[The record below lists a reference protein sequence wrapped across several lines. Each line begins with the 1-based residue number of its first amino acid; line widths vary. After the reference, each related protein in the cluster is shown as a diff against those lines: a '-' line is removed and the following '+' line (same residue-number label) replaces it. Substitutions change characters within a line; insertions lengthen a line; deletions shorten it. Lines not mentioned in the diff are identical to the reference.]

1 MDAPERTT
9 TEAPPGR
16 HPLVERILG
25 GSAPD
30 AIRLSAARG
39 ALPLPLPD
47 LTYLQVCL
55 LSDARPEVA
64 QAAADSLA
72 NLTSDTL
79 LPILRDPRCDAILL
93 DYFALSGRLA
103 GAALE
108 TVVAHPAIPD
118 ATLEALAA
126 SGAVETLN
134 LIVTNEVRIIR
145 TPRLLEVLRSNPNLS
160 TDDRRRLAELERD
173 FVGKE
178 TLRVR
183 QAAPAAAPEP
193 PPPADGEAIPE
204 GAEGEAAGVAPP
216 VMSPEEQERFE
227 EALRRTPAFQRIM
240 KLNVAERV
248 QMAMKGNAEE
258 RAILIRDTAK
268 MVALQVLKSPKLS
281 DTEISGFAGMRSVC
295 EDVLRVIASQRDWTK
310 TYAVAHALV
319 RNPKTPPGL
328 SVQFLAR
335 LGTRDLRI
343 LQGDKNIPEIVRRQ
357 AHALFLART
366 QPPKKIGK
374 KAH

>member
-72 NLTSDTL
+72 KLTSDTL
-79 LPILRDPRCDAILL
+79 LPILRDPRCDAMLL

-134 LIVTNEVRIIR
+134 LIITNEIRIIR

-160 TDDRRRLAELERD
+160 TDNRRRLAELERD

-193 PPPADGEAIPE
+193 PPAAEGEAVPE
-204 GAEGEAAGVAPP
+204 GAEGEAAGAAPP
-216 VMSPEEQERFE
+216 IMSPEEQERFE
-227 EALRRTPAFQRIM
+227 EELRRTPAFQRIM

-281 DTEISGFAGMRSVC
+281 DTEISGFAGMRSVS

>member
-118 ATLEALAA
+118 ATLEAL
-126 SGAVETLN
+126 
-134 LIVTNEVRIIR
+134 
-145 TPRLLEVLRSNPNLS
+145 
-160 TDDRRRLAELERD
+160 
-173 FVGKE
+173 
-178 TLRVR
+178 
-183 QAAPAAAPEP
+183 
-193 PPPADGEAIPE
+193 PE